1 MTRKIRLLLALLL
14 LFVLLLSGCG
24 GEEPKKSSI
33 VPAATESPA
42 AEPSSEPGPA
52 SESAPAEE
60 GETAEAE
67 RQLSMGQ
74 FSGSTYINSYA
85 GFGCTLDGSWQH
97 SLAEVVVKINGAYFP
112 VPNEKLEQTLDEEG
126 MANVAV
132 LSGYNRDSSDF
143 IQLVYQ
149 KLSPEDIQAYASMN
163 EEEAIDFVIYL
174 MDDPSTLADGLKTVV
189 TKVEKTTVNFLGQE
203 HYAIKYYMKEDDVD
217 VYMVQLIDHSRGS
230 YAVTL
235 SLGTYV
241 EDNTQAVAD
250 LFFPLEE

>member
-1 MTRKIRLLLALLL
+1 
-14 LFVLLLSGCG
+14 
-24 GEEPKKSSI
+24 
-33 VPAATESPA
+33 
-42 AEPSSEPGPA
+42 
-52 SESAPAEE
+52 
-60 GETAEAE
+60 
-67 RQLSMGQ
+67 
-74 FSGSTYINSYA
+74 
-85 GFGCTLDGSWQH
+85 
-97 SLAEVVVKINGAYFP
+97 
-112 VPNEKLEQTLDEEG
+112 

-163 EEEAIDFVIYL
+163 EEEAIDFVISL